1 MKNISREEKIETLRK
16 GFHTPEKLDLL
27 QDDILDDLYLKYLID
42 NNLITKEE
50 AGKEWVTNYN
60 GDASLILDP
69 NKSLY
74 QNYIEANKDNND
86 GVAIYDFNNDR
97 ILRHGEVKDLV
108 NAFANGLSTLGIG
121 QKSKVGVII
130 NGCYEEP
137 MCLFSPNKLGA
148 RVKYLDYFK
157 GPLSIRNDVVNRNLN
172 ILFID
177 EMFLP
182 MEPFINEKNV
192 PVVVLNPTKDY
203 SNTKYLTFDDV
214 LKRSSSASVN
224 AIDMNPDEPAIE
236 INSSG
241 TTGGPKPIVHTNF
254 SSNIAAQKMIFSGFP
269 LERGNF
275 TLKAIPSQIG
285 LGSLTTLYTS
295 LVSGTGVILIRPETK
310 EVAFKN
316 TVDIL
321 KNYKTIM
328 KKYGLDEE
336 SLLMIFASPMF
347 IRSIHSEINNIDDMS
362 HVGGFLAAGSKMSK
376 KELEVMDSDFMSKG
390 CKVPVT
396 NAYGQNEQAG
406 AVSLNTPKH
415 NKPGSAGF
423 PVIGTDVVIVDP
435 KTGKVLKEKGSI
447 GRILVNSASLFKYYD
462 GLEEE
467 TKESRVMLDDG
478 SIWFNTK
485 DLGYIDKDGFVW
497 ITGRESRVITRS
509 DFKISLDTI
518 QDKLYSLGIFKELAV
533 VSRFSQDGTDEEPIL
548 FCELNNKNLTLE
560 EIEPLIES
568 VLGPYERPVI
578 IRFLDQLPSLPSG
591 KVDYPKLNSLVEQ
604 LPSVEDPKSLK
615 LKFSVDKNTDK

>member
-1 MKNISREEKIETLRK
+1 
-16 GFHTPEKLDLL
+16 
-27 QDDILDDLYLKYLID
+27 
-42 NNLITKEE
+42 
-50 AGKEWVTNYN
+50 
-60 GDASLILDP
+60 
-69 NKSLY
+69 
-74 QNYIEANKDNND
+74 
-86 GVAIYDFNNDR
+86 
-97 ILRHGEVKDLV
+97 
-108 NAFANGLSTLGIG
+108 
-121 QKSKVGVII
+121 
-130 NGCYEEP
+130 
-137 MCLFSPNKLGA
+137 
-148 RVKYLDYFK
+148 
-157 GPLSIRNDVVNRNLN
+157 
-172 ILFID
+172 
-177 EMFLP
+177 
-182 MEPFINEKNV
+182 
-192 PVVVLNPTKDY
+192 
-203 SNTKYLTFDDV
+203 
-214 LKRSSSASVN
+214 
-224 AIDMNPDEPAIE
+224 
-236 INSSG
+236 
-241 TTGGPKPIVHTNF
+241 
-254 SSNIAAQKMIFSGFP
+254 
-269 LERGNF
+269 
-275 TLKAIPSQIG
+275 
-285 LGSLTTLYTS
+285 
-295 LVSGTGVILIRPETK
+295 
-310 EVAFKN
+310 
-316 TVDIL
+316 
-321 KNYKTIM
+321 M

-362 HVGGFLAAGSKMSK
+362 HVGGLLAAGSKMSK

-390 CKVPVT
+390 CTVPVT
-396 NAYGQNEQAG
+396 NAYGQNEQGG
-406 AVSLNTPKH
+406 AVALNTPKH